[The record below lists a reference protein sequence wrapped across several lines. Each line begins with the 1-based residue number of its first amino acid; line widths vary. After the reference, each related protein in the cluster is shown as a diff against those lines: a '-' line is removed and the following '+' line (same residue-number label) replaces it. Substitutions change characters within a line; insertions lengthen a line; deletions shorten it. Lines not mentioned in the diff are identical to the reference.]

1 MKSPLQT
8 VALVI
13 AIVVVLFGVTFVR
26 QYVKSDK
33 ITEEP
38 VGKGPNDPIAPVRI
52 YFPVTKVEGHPEW
65 EIHLF
70 GHHDFWFKNND
81 SQPIEIGFVK
91 KSCRCS
97 KVEVLPMTAPEAERF
112 QHWLA
117 TAAVTLAL
125 DAPAGL
131 FDTIGVAAA
140 AQEGT
145 RKFEVEH
152 EGWKKLDESKNVIA
166 PAQGAGMVRLT
177 WEGKQIAS
185 IRLTTEMWAQEVD
198 NPRTRGGSTTLE
210 AAVGIVPAFHTWPDK
225 LSLPADL
232 QANGQA
238 TVETYVWSSTRAGFN
253 VSAHEESNNPC
264 FTCECSPVRGEDF
277 DKVAALLNDRGTT
290 HPLTMYRVKVTVRE
304 RVGGHQ
310 MDLGPFAHKIILTSD
325 QRDFPKSAVTLAGTV
340 RGDIRV
346 GGLEPED
353 QRAQRERDKILLRI
367 FRSDRG
373 TTQSVPIETAQA
385 GTKLSV
391 DSVTPSYLEA
401 TLNPVEQTES
411 GDRWNLILTVPPNRV
426 TGRLPIDSVVVLK
439 TNNVPPRRIRIPVL
453 GRASLGIDNR

>member
-8 VALVI
+8 VALVV

-33 ITEEP
+33 MPDDGPIGPGPEP
-38 VGKGPNDPIAPVRI
+38 GPVRL

-65 EIHLF
+65 ELHSF

-97 KVEVLPMTAPEAERF
+97 KVEVLPMTESDAERF
-112 QHWLA
+112 QSWLA
-117 TAAVTLAL
+117 TVAATLSL

-131 FDTIGVAAA
+131 LDTLGVAAV

-145 RKFEVEH
+145 RKFEDERG
-152 EGWKKLDESKNVIA
+152 GWKQLDESKNVIA

-177 WEGKQIAS
+177 WEGKQIAA

-210 AAVGIVPAFHTWPDK
+210 AAVSIVPAFHSWPDK
-225 LSLPADL
+225 LSLHADL
-232 QANGQA
+232 QPNGQEA
-238 TVETYVWSSTRAGFN
+238 VETYVWSSTRAGFT

-264 FTCECSPVRGEDF
+264 FTCECSPIRGQDF
-277 DKVAALLNDRGTT
+277 EKVATLLNDRGTT
-290 HPLTMYRVKVTVRE
+290 HPLTMYRVKITVRE
-304 RVGGHQ
+304 RVGDSQ
-310 MDLGPFAHKIILTSD
+310 MDLGPFMHKIILTSD
-325 QRDFPKSAVTLAGTV
+325 QKDFPKNAVTLDGTV

-346 GGLEPED
+346 GGVEAED
-353 QRAQRERDKILLRI
+353 QRAQRERDKIVLRI

-373 TTQSVPIETAQA
+373 IVQSIPIETAQT

-391 DSVTPSYLEA
+391 DSVIPSYLEA
-401 TLNPVEQTES
+401 TLKPVEQSGS
-411 GDRWNLILTVPPNRV
+411 GDRWDLTLTVPPNRV
-426 TGRLPIDSVVVLK
+426 TGRLPVDSVVVLK
-439 TNNVPPRRIRIPVL
+439 TNNVPPRRIRIPVI